1 MARRPGLGK
10 GLDALIPSGL
20 SDSGTNRAARGASL
34 VEIPVGDLSPNP
46 NQPRVYFD
54 EESLSDLSA
63 SIREIGVL
71 QPLLVRQLAD
81 GSYQLI
87 AGERRW
93 RAAQR
98 AGLATVPAVVKTT
111 DDMSSVEQAL
121 VENLHRQDLAPLEEA
136 GAYQQLIDDFS
147 LTHDDVAKRVG
158 KSRSSITNSLR
169 LLALP
174 AAIQAFLADG
184 KLSAGHAKALLG
196 TPDRAFQEQLARRA
210 ASEGWSVRA
219 IEEAIRDRGGE
230 GAIAVV
236 KPGKTDDGT
245 VTKLPP
251 AGLLELENQISEY
264 LSTRV
269 NVKMNSNKKGSVII
283 EFAGLDG
290 VDVEHRP
297 AGGLHRAAD
306 AVFRAVLVDQAADGA
321 AGGVVDARDATGA
334 DGHEFLLRLNG
345 GQRGRQRQ
353 HGGSEREAGSG
364 GFQGNGHADSL

>member
-46 NQPRVYFD
+46 NQPRVHFD
-54 EESLSDLSA
+54 EESLSDLAA

-210 ASEGWSVRA
+210 AAEGWSVRA

-230 GAIAVV
+230 GATAVV
-236 KPGKTDDGT
+236 KPGKTDDGSTSGGGT

-269 NVKMNSNKKGSVII
+269 SVKMNSNKKGSVTI
-283 EFAGLDG
+283 EFAGLDDLERLYYLMMG
-290 VDVEHRP
+290 AGPVE
-297 AGGLHRAAD
+297 
-306 AVFRAVLVDQAADGA
+306 
-321 AGGVVDARDATGA
+321 
-334 DGHEFLLRLNG
+334 
-345 GQRGRQRQ
+345 
-353 HGGSEREAGSG
+353 
-364 GFQGNGHADSL
+364 

>member
-1 MARRPGLGK
+1 
-10 GLDALIPSGL
+10 
-20 SDSGTNRAARGASL
+20 L

-46 NQPRVYFD
+46 NQPRVHFD
-54 EESLSDLSA
+54 EESLSDLAA

-210 ASEGWSVRA
+210 ATEGWSVRA

-230 GAIAVV
+230 GSTAVV
-236 KPGKTDDGT
+236 APGKTDDGSTSRGGT

-251 AGLLELENQISEY
+251 AGLLELESQISEY

-269 NVKMNSNKKGSVII
+269 SVKMNSNKKGSVTI
-283 EFAGLDG
+283 EFAGLDDLERLYYLMMG
-290 VDVEHRP
+290 AGPVE
-297 AGGLHRAAD
+297 
-306 AVFRAVLVDQAADGA
+306 
-321 AGGVVDARDATGA
+321 
-334 DGHEFLLRLNG
+334 
-345 GQRGRQRQ
+345 
-353 HGGSEREAGSG
+353 
-364 GFQGNGHADSL
+364 

>member
-20 SDSGTNRAARGASL
+20 SDSGTSTLARGASL

-54 EESLSDLSA
+54 EESLSDLAA

-71 QPLLVRQLAD
+71 QPLLVRQLPD

-184 KLSAGHAKALLG
+184 RLSAGHAKALLG
-196 TPDRAFQEQLARRA
+196 SPDRAFQEQLARRA
-210 ASEGWSVRA
+210 ATEGWSVRA

-230 GAIAVV
+230 GSTAVV
-236 KPGKTDDGT
+236 APGKTDDGSTSGGGGT
-245 VTKLPP
+245 VSKLPP
-251 AGLLELENQISEY
+251 AGLLELESQISEY

-269 NVKMNSNKKGSVII
+269 GVKMNSNKKGSVTI
-283 EFAGLDG
+283 EFAGLDDLERLYYLMMG
-290 VDVEHRP
+290 AGPVE
-297 AGGLHRAAD
+297 
-306 AVFRAVLVDQAADGA
+306 
-321 AGGVVDARDATGA
+321 
-334 DGHEFLLRLNG
+334 
-345 GQRGRQRQ
+345 
-353 HGGSEREAGSG
+353 
-364 GFQGNGHADSL
+364 

>member
-1 MARRPGLGK
+1 
-10 GLDALIPSGL
+10 
-20 SDSGTNRAARGASL
+20 L

-46 NQPRVYFD
+46 NQPRVHFD
-54 EESLSDLSA
+54 EESLSDLAA

-210 ASEGWSVRA
+210 AAEGWSVRA

-230 GAIAVV
+230 GATAVV
-236 KPGKTDDGT
+236 APGKTDDGSTSGGGT

-269 NVKMNSNKKGSVII
+269 SVKMNSNKKGSVTI
-283 EFAGLDG
+283 EFAGLDDLERLYYLMMG
-290 VDVEHRP
+290 AGPVE
-297 AGGLHRAAD
+297 
-306 AVFRAVLVDQAADGA
+306 
-321 AGGVVDARDATGA
+321 
-334 DGHEFLLRLNG
+334 
-345 GQRGRQRQ
+345 
-353 HGGSEREAGSG
+353 
-364 GFQGNGHADSL
+364 

>member
-20 SDSGTNRAARGASL
+20 SDPGTNKAARGASL

-46 NQPRVYFD
+46 NQPRVHFD
-54 EESLSDLSA
+54 EESLNDLAA

-71 QPLLVRQLAD
+71 QPLLVRQLTD

-169 LLALP
+169 LLTLP
-174 AAIQAFLADG
+174 ATVQAFLADG
-184 KLSAGHAKALLG
+184 RLSAGHAKALLG

-210 ASEGWSVRA
+210 ATEGWSVRSV
-219 IEEAIRDRGGE
+219 EEAVRDRGGE
-230 GAIAVV
+230 GSIAVV
-236 KPGKTDDGT
+236 KPGKADDGSESDHGDK
-245 VTKLPP
+245 VLKLPP
-251 AGLLELENQISEY
+251 AGLLELESQISEH

-269 NVKMNSNKKGSVII
+269 SVKMNSNKKGAVTI
-283 EFAGLDG
+283 EFAGLDDLERLYYLMMG
-290 VDVEHRP
+290 AGPVE
-297 AGGLHRAAD
+297 
-306 AVFRAVLVDQAADGA
+306 
-321 AGGVVDARDATGA
+321 
-334 DGHEFLLRLNG
+334 
-345 GQRGRQRQ
+345 
-353 HGGSEREAGSG
+353 
-364 GFQGNGHADSL
+364 

>member
-1 MARRPGLGK
+1 VARRPGLGK
-10 GLDALIPSGL
+10 GLDALIPSGF
-20 SDSGTNRAARGASL
+20 SDSGSDSAARGASL

-46 NQPRVYFD
+46 NQPRVHFD

-71 QPLLVRQLAD
+71 QPLLVRRLAD

-184 KLSAGHAKALLG
+184 RLSAGHAKALLG

-210 ASEGWSVRA
+210 ATEGWSVRS
-219 IEEAIRDRGGE
+219 IEEAIRDRGGDPP
-230 GAIAVV
+230 APVV
-236 KPGKTDDGT
+236 KPGKTGDDSDTGGT

-251 AGLLELENQISEY
+251 AGLLELENQISEH

-269 NVKMNSNKKGSVII
+269 NVRMNSNKKGAVTI
-283 EFAGLDG
+283 EFAGLD
-290 VDVEHRP
+290 DLE
-297 AGGLHRAAD
+297 
-306 AVFRAVLVDQAADGA
+306 
-321 AGGVVDARDATGA
+321 
-334 DGHEFLLRLNG
+334 RLYYLMM
-345 GQRGRQRQ
+345 
-353 HGGSEREAGSG
+353 GSG
-364 GFQGNGHADSL
+364 PVE

>member
-1 MARRPGLGK
+1 
-10 GLDALIPSGL
+10 
-20 SDSGTNRAARGASL
+20 L

-46 NQPRVYFD
+46 NQPRVHFD
-54 EESLSDLSA
+54 EESLSDLAA

-210 ASEGWSVRA
+210 ATEGWSVRA

-230 GAIAVV
+230 GSTAVV
-236 KPGKTDDGT
+236 APGKTDDGSTSGGGT

-251 AGLLELENQISEY
+251 AGLLELEGQISEY
-264 LSTRV
+264 LNTRV
-269 NVKMNSNKKGSVII
+269 SVKMNSNKKGSVTI
-283 EFAGLDG
+283 EFAGLDDLERLYYLMMG
-290 VDVEHRP
+290 AGPVE
-297 AGGLHRAAD
+297 
-306 AVFRAVLVDQAADGA
+306 
-321 AGGVVDARDATGA
+321 
-334 DGHEFLLRLNG
+334 
-345 GQRGRQRQ
+345 
-353 HGGSEREAGSG
+353 
-364 GFQGNGHADSL
+364 

>member
-20 SDSGTNRAARGASL
+20 SDSGTSTLARGASL

-54 EESLSDLSA
+54 EESLSDLAA

-71 QPLLVRQLAD
+71 QPLLVRQLPD

-174 AAIQAFLADG
+174 AAIQVFLADG
-184 KLSAGHAKALLG
+184 RLSAGHAKALLG
-196 TPDRAFQEQLARRA
+196 SPDRAFQEQLARRA
-210 ASEGWSVRA
+210 ATEGWSVRA

-230 GAIAVV
+230 GSTAVV
-236 KPGKTDDGT
+236 APGKTDDGSTSGGGGT
-245 VTKLPP
+245 VSKLPP
-251 AGLLELENQISEY
+251 AGLLELESQISEY

-269 NVKMNSNKKGSVII
+269 GVKMNSNKKGSVTI
-283 EFAGLDG
+283 EFAGLDDLERLYYLMMG
-290 VDVEHRP
+290 AGPVE
-297 AGGLHRAAD
+297 
-306 AVFRAVLVDQAADGA
+306 
-321 AGGVVDARDATGA
+321 
-334 DGHEFLLRLNG
+334 
-345 GQRGRQRQ
+345 
-353 HGGSEREAGSG
+353 
-364 GFQGNGHADSL
+364 

>member
-20 SDSGTNRAARGASL
+20 SDSGSNRAARGASL

-46 NQPRVYFD
+46 NQPRVHFD

-210 ASEGWSVRA
+210 ATEGWSVRA

-230 GAIAVV
+230 GSIAVV
-236 KPGKTDDGT
+236 VPGKTDDGSTVVGT

-251 AGLLELENQISEY
+251 AGLLELEGQISEH
-264 LSTRV
+264 LNTRV
-269 NVKMNSNKKGSVII
+269 SVKMNSNKKGSVTI
-283 EFAGLDG
+283 EFAGLDDLERLYYLMMG
-290 VDVEHRP
+290 AGPVE
-297 AGGLHRAAD
+297 
-306 AVFRAVLVDQAADGA
+306 
-321 AGGVVDARDATGA
+321 
-334 DGHEFLLRLNG
+334 
-345 GQRGRQRQ
+345 
-353 HGGSEREAGSG
+353 
-364 GFQGNGHADSL
+364 

>member
-1 MARRPGLGK
+1 
-10 GLDALIPSGL
+10 
-20 SDSGTNRAARGASL
+20 L

-46 NQPRVYFD
+46 NQPRVHFD
-54 EESLSDLSA
+54 EESLSDLAA

-210 ASEGWSVRA
+210 AAEGWSVRA

-230 GAIAVV
+230 GATAVV
-236 KPGKTDDGT
+236 KPGKTDDGSTSGGGT

-269 NVKMNSNKKGSVII
+269 SVKMNSNKKGSVTI
-283 EFAGLDG
+283 EFAGLDDLERLYYLMMG
-290 VDVEHRP
+290 AGPVE
-297 AGGLHRAAD
+297 
-306 AVFRAVLVDQAADGA
+306 
-321 AGGVVDARDATGA
+321 
-334 DGHEFLLRLNG
+334 
-345 GQRGRQRQ
+345 
-353 HGGSEREAGSG
+353 
-364 GFQGNGHADSL
+364 

>member
-1 MARRPGLGK
+1 M
-10 GLDALIPSGL
+10 
-20 SDSGTNRAARGASL
+20 
-34 VEIPVGDLSPNP
+34 EIPVGELSPNP
-46 NQPRVYFD
+46 HQPRVFFD
-54 EESLSDLSA
+54 EESLNDLSA

-71 QPLLVRQLAD
+71 QPLLVRQLPD

-169 LLALP
+169 LLTLP
-174 AAIQAFLADG
+174 AAIQVFLADG

-230 GAIAVV
+230 VPAETDPL
-236 KPGKTDDGT
+236 KPTTGSGTGGT
-245 VTKLPP
+245 VSKLPP
-251 AGLLELENQISEY
+251 AGLLELESQISEY

-269 NVKMNSNKKGSVII
+269 SVKMNSNKKGSVTI
-283 EFAGLDG
+283 EFAGLDDLERLYYLMMG
-290 VDVEHRP
+290 VGPTE
-297 AGGLHRAAD
+297 
-306 AVFRAVLVDQAADGA
+306 
-321 AGGVVDARDATGA
+321 
-334 DGHEFLLRLNG
+334 
-345 GQRGRQRQ
+345 
-353 HGGSEREAGSG
+353 
-364 GFQGNGHADSL
+364 

>member
-1 MARRPGLGK
+1 VARRPGLGK

-46 NQPRVYFD
+46 NQPRVHFD
-54 EESLSDLSA
+54 EESLSDLAA

-210 ASEGWSVRA
+210 ATEGWSVRA

-230 GAIAVV
+230 GSIAVV
-236 KPGKTDDGT
+236 VPGKTDDGSTVVGT

-251 AGLLELENQISEY
+251 AGLLELEGQISEH
-264 LSTRV
+264 LNTRV
-269 NVKMNSNKKGSVII
+269 SVKMNSNKKGSVTI
-283 EFAGLDG
+283 EFAGLDDLERLYYLMMG
-290 VDVEHRP
+290 AGPVE
-297 AGGLHRAAD
+297 
-306 AVFRAVLVDQAADGA
+306 
-321 AGGVVDARDATGA
+321 
-334 DGHEFLLRLNG
+334 
-345 GQRGRQRQ
+345 
-353 HGGSEREAGSG
+353 
-364 GFQGNGHADSL
+364 